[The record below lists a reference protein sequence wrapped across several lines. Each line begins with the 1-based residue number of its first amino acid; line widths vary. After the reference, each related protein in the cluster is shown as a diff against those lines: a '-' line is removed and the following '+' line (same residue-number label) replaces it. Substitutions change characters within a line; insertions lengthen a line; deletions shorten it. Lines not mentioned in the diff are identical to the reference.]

1 MATHQPA
8 GLHNLLLI
16 KVTFLKEPCSGRALK
31 SNQGGMWID
40 ALELAGAI
48 QRAAAGVGPASVP
61 PNKQFM
67 KSRSVLFVPFT
78 QIEWIAADQ
87 PF

>member
-1 MATHQPA
+1 MATQPV
-8 GLHNLLLI
+8 GTRNLLLI

-31 SNQGGMWID
+31 SNSGGVWID

-48 QRAAAGVGPASVP
+48 QRAAAADGGAAVP
-61 PNKQFM
+61 QNKQIMQNRTTVFI
-67 KSRSVLFVPFT
+67 PFT
-78 QIEWIAADQ
+78 QIEWIAADH